1 MEPLAGA
8 FVAGALA
15 GYGVAIPVGAIA
27 VLIVESA
34 VRRGFRVGAA
44 AGAGA
49 ASADGIYAA
58 IAVVAGTALARLLEP
73 WSSPLRIVSAAVLV
87 LIAVRGLLRLRTR
100 APSMNATGEADP
112 SIGPGPAATY
122 ARFLGLTLLNPMTVV
137 YFGALVLGLPAIG
150 TGAPDRIVFVVAA
163 FLASLS
169 WQTVIAGFGALV
181 HHRLPPSAAT
191 VTSLLGNVIVLVF
204 AASIALAAIRG

>member
-1 MEPLAGA
+1 MEGLAGA

-34 VRRGFRVGAA
+34 VRRGFRIGAA

-73 WSSPLRIVSAAVLV
+73 WSTPLRLLSAAVLFV
-87 LIAVRGLLRLRTR
+87 IAIRGLLGLRASSPPAASLNR
-100 APSMNATGEADP
+100 NAAA
-112 SIGPGPAATY
+112 GPGASGTY

-150 TGAPDRIVFVVAA
+150 EGAPDRIVFVVAA

-169 WQTVIAGFGALV
+169 WQMVIAGFGALV

-191 VTSLLGNVIVLVF
+191 ITSIVGNVIVLLF
-204 AASIALAAIRG
+204 AASIALNA